1 MDHSRIFERHYF
13 SNHHTE
19 AINLEKRLEK
29 EFPKMECVTFSNIE
43 SLWVAV
49 IDEICEDNI
58 NLYSKTGLNTM
69 ERINRFFKATKRR
82 QMKNWSTISK
92 KTQQLVQNIVPIN
105 YLDFLVGT
113 LTDKD
118 KLSGIFLD
126 FGKCSE
132 FISSAPIFISNNK
145 MFCEK
150 IRWARSSYGRR
161 FKISDLKIAS
171 NGRFSEF
178 QGLIVNSFLDN
189 N

>member
-1 MDHSRIFERHYF
+1 
-13 SNHHTE
+13 
-19 AINLEKRLEK
+19 
-29 EFPKMECVTFSNIE
+29 
-43 SLWVAV
+43 
-49 IDEICEDNI
+49 
-58 NLYSKTGLNTM
+58 
-69 ERINRFFKATKRR
+69 
-82 QMKNWSTISK
+82 MKNWSTISK

-150 IRWARSSYGRR
+150 IRWQEVLTVEG
-161 FKISDLKIAS
+161 LKYQI
-171 NGRFSEF
+171 
-178 QGLIVNSFLDN
+178 
-189 N
+189 